1 MENLSTNIELPPFFR
16 GIKLVIG
23 SNDFL
28 REQLS
33 TLYETETANQITD
46 DYLQSA
52 RTLTVHVGNGE
63 SVIFLRYPNLNP
75 RDISTIA
82 HEATHAAL
90 FLLKGVDIKT
100 NKHTEELLAYLIEY
114 ITFRIL
120 KFIEDM
126 NHEVEP

>member
-1 MENLSTNIELPPFFR
+1 MENASTNIELSPFFR
-16 GIKLVIG
+16 GVKLVIG

-33 TLYETETANQITD
+33 ILNETETVNQITD
-46 DYLQSA
+46 DYLQFTRA
-52 RTLTVHVGNGE
+52 LTIHVGNGE
-63 SVIFLRYPNLNP
+63 SVIFLKFPNLNP
-75 RDISTIA
+75 RDISTIT

-90 FLLKGVDIKT
+90 FLLKAVDIKT

>member
-1 MENLSTNIELPPFFR
+1 MYQQTSNYLPSSE
-16 GIKLVIG
+16 VIG
-23 SNDFL
+23 SNNFL
-28 REQLS
+28 RQQLS
-33 TLYETETANQITD
+33 ELNETKLVDEISD
-46 DYLQSA
+46 EYLQFSRA
-52 RTLTVHVGNGE
+52 LTIHVGNGE
-63 SVIFLRYPNLNP
+63 SVIFLKHPNLNP

-90 FLLKGVDIKT
+90 FLLKAVDIKT

-114 ITFRIL
+114 ISFRIL

>member
-52 RTLTVHVGNGE
+52 RALTVHVGNGE

>member
-33 TLYETETANQITD
+33 TLSDTETANQITD
-46 DYLQSA
+46 DYLQSTRA
-52 RTLTVHVGNGE
+52 LTIHVGNGE
-63 SVIFLRYPNLNP
+63 SVIFLKYPNLNP
-75 RDISTIA
+75 RDISTIS

-90 FLLKGVDIKT
+90 YLLRSVDIKT
-100 NKHTEELLAYLIEY
+100 NKHTDELLAYLIEY

-120 KFIEDM
+120 KFIDEMDDI
-126 NHEVEP
+126 EEP

>member
-16 GIKLVIG
+16 GVKLVIG

-33 TLYETETANQITD
+33 TLSETETANQITD
-46 DYLQSA
+46 DYLQSTRA
-52 RTLTVHVGNGE
+52 LTIHVGNGE
-63 SVIFLRYPNLNP
+63 SVIFLKYPNLNP
-75 RDISTIA
+75 RDISTIT
-82 HEATHAAL
+82 HEATHAAI
-90 FLLKGVDIKT
+90 FLMKAVDIKT

-114 ITFRIL
+114 ISFRIL